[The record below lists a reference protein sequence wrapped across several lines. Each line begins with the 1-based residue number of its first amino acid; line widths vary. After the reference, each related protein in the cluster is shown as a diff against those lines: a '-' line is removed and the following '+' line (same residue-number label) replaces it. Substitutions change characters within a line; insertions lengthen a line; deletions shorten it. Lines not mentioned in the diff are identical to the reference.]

1 MASDGE
7 CQYNSNTSG
16 DRDSQT
22 LLDLMQIQRQ
32 LQIQLKTRYKH
43 ILPGIIQFK
52 QQRGERITNVMRK
65 EIQIL
70 FLIQFLSYK
79 YKCQYN
85 SQYFMEKWWIGV
97 WYASKFEFQEV
108 IASPSLQVAG
118 AEVAIQLAGS
128 NS

>member
-1 MASDGE
+1 MESDGK
-7 CQYNSNTSG
+7 CHYNSNTSG

-52 QQRGERITNVMRK
+52 QQRGERITNVMR
-65 EIQIL
+65 IQIQ
-70 FLIQFLSYK
+70 IQFQIQFVSYK

-85 SQYFMEKWWIGV
+85 SQYFMEK
-97 WYASKFEFQEV
+97 
-108 IASPSLQVAG
+108 
-118 AEVAIQLAGS
+118 
-128 NS
+128 